1 MTHQVKGER
10 TKLEAR
16 LDGSIRR
23 LQLDN
28 QMLDATQPV
37 VLAPTSVAHS
47 RSGTAHAVLGDADL
61 ITFGMSRSFA
71 NNMALATD
79 SAPSPQPRAAVTKP
93 GDAVNPI
100 EGSGAI
106 LSFKEL
112 SLNIGELDFQVQYCF
127 NSPDWHVHP
136 WTCFP

>member
-1 MTHQVKGER
+1 MKGER
-10 TKLEAR
+10 TKLEAK
-16 LDGSIRR
+16 LHGSIRR

-47 RSGTAHAVLGDADL
+47 RSGTAQTALGDADL

-71 NNMALATD
+71 NNMALVTD
-79 SAPSPQPRAAVTKP
+79 SALSPQPRPPAAKGAAVGKGP
-93 GDAVNPI
+93 DALSPI

-106 LSFKEL
+106 LSFKDIY
-112 SLNIGELDFQVQYCF
+112 LNIGEMDFQV
-127 NSPDWHVHP
+127 
-136 WTCFP
+136 

>member
-1 MTHQVKGER
+1 MKGER
-10 TKLEAR
+10 TKLEAK
-16 LDGSIRR
+16 LEGAIRR

-71 NNMALATD
+71 NNMVALVTD
-79 SAPSPQPRAAVTKP
+79 TAASPQPRAAVVK
-93 GDAVNPI
+93 GADAANPI

-106 LSFKEL
+106 LSFKDL
-112 SLNIGELDFQVQYCF
+112 SLNIGELDFQV
-127 NSPDWHVHP
+127 HVSLSYMP
-136 WTCFP
+136 